1 MKSEKY
7 IVYLHINKINGK
19 VYVGITSYSN
29 PSRRWSYGYKGN
41 PHFQASL
48 LRYGWD
54 NFKHIVVFSNLKK
67 ETACRIEQ
75 LLILKYKKQKRCYN
89 IANGGEGS
97 SAMSEGTKDKLRQYK
112 GPLASQYGKKHSKER
127 VEQQRVATTRLW
139 KEQREHRLAQL
150 LKYGFKSGEEHPM
163 YNKVRTEEDKIRISQ
178 ALSKVVLMLD
188 KKTGEILKEF
198 NSATEAEDYLNAK
211 GHHISC
217 CCNNKRKTAYG
228 YKWKYKEG
236 G

>member
-7 IVYLHINKINGK
+7 IVYLHINKINRK
-19 VYVGITSYSN
+19 VYVGITSYTN
-29 PSRRWSYGYKGN
+29 ASRRWAHGYKGN
-41 PHFQASL
+41 PHFQAS
-48 LRYGWD
+48 
-54 NFKHIVVFSNLKK
+54 I
-67 ETACRIEQ
+67 
-75 LLILKYKKQKRCYN
+75 
-89 IANGGEGS
+89 
-97 SAMSEGTKDKLRQYK
+97 
-112 GPLASQYGKKHSKER
+112 
-127 VEQQRVATTRLW
+127 
-139 KEQREHRLAQL
+139 

-188 KKTGEILKEF
+188 KKTDEILKEF